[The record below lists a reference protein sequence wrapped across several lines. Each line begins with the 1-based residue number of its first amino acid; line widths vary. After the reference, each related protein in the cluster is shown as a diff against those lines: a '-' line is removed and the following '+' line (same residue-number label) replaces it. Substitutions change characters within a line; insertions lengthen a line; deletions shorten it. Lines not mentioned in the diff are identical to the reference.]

1 MSTHIYITTKGRT
14 VPGITD
20 GSVSANKYKIIKNM
34 TTITPG
40 SIGECIALL
49 PKDNK
54 IKIHVMGE
62 VAPWENFPLNLL
74 GVMMAQ
80 LSNENMDDKDPGRHT
95 YGILHCEDQYDQY
108 LALMNVVPN
117 SVELGSAERMIQQ
130 HASLYG
136 I

>member
-20 GSVSANKYKIIKNM
+20 GSISPSQYKIITNM
-34 TTITPG
+34 TTISAN
-40 SIGECIALL
+40 SIGDCIAAL
-49 PKDNK
+49 PPDKK

-62 VAPWENFPLNLL
+62 VEPWENFPLNLL

-80 LSNENMDDKDPGRHT
+80 LSNENMENNDPGRHL
-95 YGILHCEDQYDQY
+95 YGILSCEDQYDQY
-108 LALMNVVPN
+108 LTLMNVVPN